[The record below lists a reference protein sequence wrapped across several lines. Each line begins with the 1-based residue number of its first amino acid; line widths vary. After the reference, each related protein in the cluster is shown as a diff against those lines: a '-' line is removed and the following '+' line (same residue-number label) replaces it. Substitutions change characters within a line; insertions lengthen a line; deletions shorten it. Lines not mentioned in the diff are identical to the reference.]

1 MNITEAESQ
10 VMQALWR
17 KTPLTADEIVADV
30 RARQP
35 WAEATVKTLINRL
48 LKKKA
53 IKSERVEGRHQYVPL
68 VDRANYVQDEI
79 QGLLDRLFEGQLAPL
94 VAHFAQNRKLKPEE
108 IARLRKLIAELDD
121 DD

>member
-10 VMQALWR
+10 IMEALWR

-53 IKSERVEGRHQYVPL
+53 IRSERVEGRHQYVAL
-68 VDRANYVQDEI
+68 IARANYVQDES

-108 IARLRKLIAELDD
+108 IARLKKLIAELDD

>member
-10 VMQALWR
+10 IMQALWR

-53 IKSERVEGRHQYVPL
+53 IKSERIDGRHQYVAL
-68 VDRANYVQDEI
+68 VDRANYVQDES

-108 IARLRKLIAELDD
+108 IARLKKLIAELDD

>member
-10 VMQALWR
+10 IMQALWR
-17 KTPLTADEIVADV
+17 RTPLTADEIVADV

-53 IKSERVEGRHQYVPL
+53 IKSERVDGRHQYVAL
-68 VDRANYVQDEI
+68 VDRAHYVQDES

-108 IARLRKLIAELDD
+108 IARLKKLIAELDD

>member
-10 VMQALWR
+10 IMQALWR

-68 VDRANYVQDEI
+68 VDRANYVQDES

-108 IARLRKLIAELDD
+108 IARLKKLIAELDD

>member
-10 VMQALWR
+10 IMQALWR

-53 IKSERVEGRHQYVPL
+53 IRSERVDGRHQYVAL
-68 VDRANYVQDEI
+68 VDRANYVQDES

-108 IARLRKLIAELDD
+108 IARLKKLIAELDD